1 MEYRRRYFRRFGN
14 QNQEDKSQNNNP
26 TQNKI
31 EEKVEPQK
39 NETKVNTQNTY
50 LQKIL
55 QNKNNVQN
63 PSTINI
69 GNVKDTLPSFKNNIH
84 DILSTDENK
93 QRAIK
98 YVMQKRN
105 EGKRGKFQINTDNG
119 PEESN
124 PALASRYTYYHNK
137 NKINQN
143 NQNGEIYNKYTNVNT
158 NNNLKKGEIQLDI
171 KPPFSRY
178 YVRRTMKTQNNKE
191 QEQEQ
196 INNNFENNFEDNLKR
211 EISYRSG
218 KIKNSISSN
227 NMLTSPKNC
236 PPFEND
242 EKLVVKKEK
251 NYDMNSYRNNNAN
264 NIKEKEE
271 IKPRYKY
278 AGGNN
283 KRFEFD
289 KKDDD
294 KENDAKI
301 NNK

>member
-26 TQNKI
+26 NQNKI

-105 EGKRGKFQINTDNG
+105 EGKRGKF
-119 PEESN
+119 
-124 PALASRYTYYHNK
+124 
-137 NKINQN
+137 
-143 NQNGEIYNKYTNVNT
+143 
-158 NNNLKKGEIQLDI
+158 
-171 KPPFSRY
+171 
-178 YVRRTMKTQNNKE
+178 
-191 QEQEQ
+191 
-196 INNNFENNFEDNLKR
+196 
-211 EISYRSG
+211 
-218 KIKNSISSN
+218 
-227 NMLTSPKNC
+227 
-236 PPFEND
+236 
-242 EKLVVKKEK
+242 
-251 NYDMNSYRNNNAN
+251 
-264 NIKEKEE
+264 
-271 IKPRYKY
+271 
-278 AGGNN
+278 
-283 KRFEFD
+283 
-289 KKDDD
+289 
-294 KENDAKI
+294 
-301 NNK
+301 